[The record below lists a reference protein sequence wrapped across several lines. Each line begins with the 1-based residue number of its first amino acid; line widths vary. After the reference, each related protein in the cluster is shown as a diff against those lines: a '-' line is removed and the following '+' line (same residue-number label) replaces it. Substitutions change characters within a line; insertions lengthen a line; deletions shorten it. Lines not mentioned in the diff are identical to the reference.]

1 MSTAFIITTGNND
14 ENLMY
19 LVYLKQLLH
28 LIDSLDVYQ
37 YNAAVKTL
45 MGSKDIYV
53 LPLSFLIF
61 FLCTYYFSKLEKR
74 CYVLWY
80 YE

>member
-1 MSTAFIITTGNND
+1 
-14 ENLMY
+14 MY

-37 YNAAVKTL
+37 YNAVVKTL

-53 LPLSFLIF
+53 LP
-61 FLCTYYFSKLEKR
+61 
-74 CYVLWY
+74 
-80 YE
+80 